1 MSQTLQA
8 IQTTIADLAA
18 RPQIRVPT
26 SMGLTPRAEEDLASR
41 VQYEVEKALRPVLDE
56 VRKGATRPGYI
67 DGEPS
72 AAALTVTAD
81 MSEAAQALD
90 RFERRAQNLAR
101 SLTLGGL
108 ARVALALLP
117 MALVA
122 LVLVLMVIPA
132 AEILGV
138 GPISNWVWSSFETTD
153 SNWVKAGIVAAVF
166 AAVAA
171 VLFGI
176 YKAGEVLSA
185 IYRGWR

>member
-1 MSQTLQA
+1 MSLTLQA
-8 IQTTIADLAA
+8 IQTTIADLAT
-18 RPQIRVPT
+18 RPQTRVPT

-56 VRKGATRPGYI
+56 VRKGAAPGYI
-67 DGEPS
+67 EGEPS

-81 MSEAAQALD
+81 MREAAQVLD
-90 RFERRAQNLAR
+90 RYERRARSLAR

-122 LVLVLMVIPA
+122 LVLALMVIPA

-138 GPISNWVWSSFETTD
+138 GPISNWVWSSFTATD
-153 SNWVKAGIVAAVF
+153 SHWVKGGIVAAV
-166 AAVAA
+166 VT
-171 VLFGI
+171 VLT
-176 YKAGEVLSA
+176 EVGS
-185 IYRGWR
+185 

>member
-18 RPQIRVPT
+18 RPQTRVPT

-41 VQYEVEKALRPVLDE
+41 VQYEVEKALRPVLHE
-56 VRKGATRPGYI
+56 VRKGAAPGYI
-67 DGEPS
+67 EGEPS
-72 AAALTVTAD
+72 AAASTVTAD
-81 MSEAAQALD
+81 MREAAQALD

-108 ARVALALLP
+108 ARIAMALIP

-138 GPISNWVWSSFETTD
+138 GPISNWVWSGFESTD
-153 SNWVKAGIVAAVF
+153 SNWVKVGIVAAVF